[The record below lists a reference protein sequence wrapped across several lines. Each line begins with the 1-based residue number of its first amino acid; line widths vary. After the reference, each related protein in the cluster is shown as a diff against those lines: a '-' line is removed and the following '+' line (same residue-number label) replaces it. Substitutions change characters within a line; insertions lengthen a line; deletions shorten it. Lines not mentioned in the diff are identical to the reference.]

1 MLMATTPFPHRY
13 SVTLIADELT
23 EGPRERIRAGAPP
36 QFGGV
41 EDVWSPEHL
50 LIAAALTCL
59 KTTFPMTMGDL
70 IDPRSRSRPPTPRA
84 LASEPP
90 ARHRGCRMPVTQA
103 RQASSGFQWR

>member
-1 MLMATTPFPHRY
+1 MATTPFPHRY

-23 EGPRERIRAGAPP
+23 EGPRERIRVGAPP

-59 KTTFPMTMGDL
+59 KTTFD
-70 IDPRSRSRPPTPRA
+70 A
-84 LASEPP
+84 Y
-90 ARHRGCRMPVTQA
+90 ARHEQLVIDAYRCLLRDIGGA
-103 RQASSGFQWR
+103 